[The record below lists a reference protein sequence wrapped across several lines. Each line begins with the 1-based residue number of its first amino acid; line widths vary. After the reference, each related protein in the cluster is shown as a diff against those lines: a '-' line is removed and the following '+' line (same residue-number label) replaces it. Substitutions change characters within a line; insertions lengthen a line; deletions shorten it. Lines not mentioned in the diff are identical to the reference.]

1 MDSVRRANLGSQMN
15 GGLRSPKG
23 KRERHTSRSVLRFA
37 VPLDSISNPD
47 LRSAFGGCGHT
58 HVGLTRGYWG
68 HCDISLLRLVCG
80 FPNLSE
86 RLGCLIAANKTK
98 HVFEQ

>member
-23 KRERHTSRSVLRFA
+23 KREMHTSRSVLRSA

-47 LRSAFGGCGHT
+47 LRSAFGEYGHT

-68 HCDISLLRLVCG
+68 HCGISLLRLACG

-86 RLGCLIAANKTK
+86 WSVYLIVANKTK
-98 HVFEQ
+98 HVV